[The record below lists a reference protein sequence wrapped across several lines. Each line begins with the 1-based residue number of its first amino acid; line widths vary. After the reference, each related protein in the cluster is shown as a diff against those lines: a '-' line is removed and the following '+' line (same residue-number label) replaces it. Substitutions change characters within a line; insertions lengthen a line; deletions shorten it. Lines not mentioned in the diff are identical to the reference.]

1 MQLTRFTDYAFRL
14 LMYLAQQPERDA
26 TISEVAGY
34 FGISRH
40 HLVKVVN
47 HLGRCGFIET
57 SRGKGGGLKLSQ
69 NPAAISLGD
78 VIRKMEPNLALVEC
92 RQADYKN
99 GDCRLQSACVLNSI
113 LDEALEAFLNTLDR
127 YSLADAVRQGGEEKL
142 IRFPKK
148 G

>member
-14 LMYLAQQPERDA
+14 LMYLAQQPDRSA
-26 TISEVAGY
+26 TITEVADY
-34 FGISRH
+34 FAISRH

-57 SRGKGGGLKLSQ
+57 SRGKGGGLKLSLD
-69 NPAAISLGD
+69 PGEIGLGE

-92 RQADYKN
+92 RQTDYKN
-99 GDCRLQSACVLNSI
+99 GDCRLQATCKLNFI
-113 LDEALEAFLNTLDR
+113 LDKALEAFLTTLDQ
-127 YSLADAVRQGGEEKL
+127 YSLADAVRQESSEIL
-142 IRFPKK
+142 VQFTKK